1 MTLTVRILY
10 DHQIF
15 GMQRFGGISRYF
27 CSLMRHLRGED
38 VALSLPLRFSDNGH
52 LPEAGI
58 SAASPGQAFD
68 AFLPGASFRG
78 KWRLFQMRHLLSPL
92 RDPARANRLGQIR
105 SLRQGEF
112 DVFHPTYYDG
122 YFLGSLGPR
131 PFVITVY
138 DMIHE
143 RFPQLFQKSDRTAAQ
158 KVDLV
163 KRAAHVICISETTRR
178 DLMDMLGT
186 PASKISVIHLGAPTE
201 VHLPRNS
208 LAQLPRDYLLYVGT
222 RAPYKNFPFLLE
234 TVRPLLL
241 RRGGLRL
248 VCVGRPFD
256 EHETGLLQRHGLLSR
271 AEAHQVPE
279 DQLADLYRGAVCHI
293 VPSLYEGFGLTVL
306 EAFAYDCPVACS
318 NSGSLPEVAG
328 DAASYF
334 EPTDV
339 GGSRRAIEQIVD
351 DSKFAAALRLA
362 GRRRAERFSWRA
374 TAQATLEV
382 YRRVAQS

>member
-1 MTLTVRILY
+1 MRILY

-15 GMQRFGGISRYF
+15 DMQRFGGISRYF
-27 CSLMRHLRGED
+27 CSLIRHLQDATD
-38 VALSLPLRFSDNGH
+38 VALSLPVRFSDNRH
-52 LPEAGI
+52 LSEAGVSVT
-58 SAASPGQAFD
+58 SATRDFD
-68 AFLPGASFRG
+68 AFLLGASFRG
-78 KWRLFQMRHLLSPL
+78 KWRLYQLLNLLSPL

-105 SLRQGEF
+105 SLKRGEF

-122 YFLGSLGPR
+122 YFLRSLGPR
-131 PFVITVY
+131 PFVVTVY

-143 RFPQLFQKSDRTAAQ
+143 RFPQLFHKKDRTAAQ
-158 KVDLV
+158 KLELV
-163 KRAAHVICISETTRR
+163 NRAAHVICISEATRR
-178 DLMDMLGT
+178 DLIDILGT
-186 PASKISVIHLGAPTE
+186 PASKISVVHLGPPAG
-201 VHLPRNS
+201 VNLPRKP
-208 LAQLPRDYLLYVGT
+208 LAQLPGDYFLYVGT
-222 RAPYKNFPFLLE
+222 RWPYKNFPFLLE
-234 TVRPLLL
+234 AVRPLLL
-241 RRGGLRL
+241 GRDRLRL

-271 AEAHQVPE
+271 VEANQVPE

-293 VPSLYEGFGLTVL
+293 IPSLYEGFGLTVL

-334 EPTDV
+334 DPTDLRDA
-339 GGSRRAIEQIVD
+339 RRAIERIVE

-362 GRRRAERFSWRA
+362 GRRRTEQFSWLA

-382 YRRVAQS
+382 YRRVALS